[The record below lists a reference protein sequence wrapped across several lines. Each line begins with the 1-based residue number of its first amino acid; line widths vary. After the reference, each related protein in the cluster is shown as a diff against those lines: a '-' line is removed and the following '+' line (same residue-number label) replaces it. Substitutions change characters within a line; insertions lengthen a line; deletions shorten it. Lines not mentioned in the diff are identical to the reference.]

1 MANRSNLSKQFRDKQ
16 GRFARVDREE
26 ARKAGLKGGYGRKAQ
41 RERQRTFAELCKVVD
56 DMPMKSK
63 LLADVLRGLGIDEKT
78 IETMDQKLAK
88 VFALQRKAL
97 TGDAR
102 AIELW
107 LKLTGEYVENKN
119 INISGAP
126 LSDGVVS
133 FTANDEG

>member
-1 MANRSNLSKQFRDKQ
+1 MAKKETSKQFRDNK
-16 GRFARVDREE
+16 GRFRRLTSEE
-26 ARKAGLKGGYGRKAQ
+26 ARRLGSEGGKKSVEVRRQ
-41 RERQRTFAELCKVVD
+41 RRTFAELCHIVD
-56 DMPMKSK
+56 GMPMKNAS
-63 LLADVLRGLGIDEKT
+63 LADGLRSIGIDEQT
-78 IETMDQKLAK
+78 IEKMDQKLAK

-97 TGDAR
+97 QGDPK

-133 FTANDEG
+133 FTVSDE